1 MNWRPT
7 AIVCDR
13 MMHHDRAAR
22 LATHRLWILETRSNK
37 DHVSQVQHLDMLAS
51 KAGWNLGVFG
61 WYQFGLLLSQRL
73 QAEHQETARYAV
85 VMPNVTA
92 ERRARLEL

>member
-1 MNWRPT
+1 
-7 AIVCDR
+7 
-13 MMHHDRAAR
+13 
-22 LATHRLWILETRSNK
+22 
-37 DHVSQVQHLDMLAS
+37 MLAS